1 MGVGRAGGPR
11 PPASPP
17 AAGAGRDSSS
27 STSVFQASHDGHR
40 PVQRGALPPHSVHR
54 WTVFTFA
61 MGATLRRGCHTVG
74 DPVYGACVR
83 EDRGPA
89 SAAHRKAEERLRAFA
104 LDYPEAI
111 EDFPWG
117 ERAIKVRKK
126 VFAFMLADG
135 SGLYLTTKLPE
146 SAPAGQA
153 RRTR

>member
-1 MGVGRAGGPR
+1 
-11 PPASPP
+11 
-17 AAGAGRDSSS
+17 
-27 STSVFQASHDGHR
+27 
-40 PVQRGALPPHSVHR
+40 
-54 WTVFTFA
+54 
-61 MGATLRRGCHTVG
+61 
-74 DPVYGACVR
+74 VR

-111 EDFPWG
+111 EEFPWG

-146 SAPAGQA
+146 SAPFALAHPFAKPSGYGLGKSGWVSAFFEPGQRA
-153 RRTR
+153 PVDLLCEWIDESYRAIAPKTLVKQLDEPSKLVTRYPNSHSR